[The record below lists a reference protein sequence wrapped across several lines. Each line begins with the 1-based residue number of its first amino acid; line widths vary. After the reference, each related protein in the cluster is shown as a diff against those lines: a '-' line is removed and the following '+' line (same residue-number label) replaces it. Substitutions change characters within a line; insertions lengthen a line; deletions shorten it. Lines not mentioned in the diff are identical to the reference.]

1 LPAVTEFAQR
11 RTQRISAEH
20 NDMER
25 AMADETSRP
34 DDIDQ
39 PVAVPVAPV
48 RTRWWNRRTPLLL
61 TGAALLLGCVLGAG
75 VAAVGALVIGGDHH
89 GDGRG
94 FSNRDER
101 GDGPRGFRGRDDA
114 HRPGGDDRRDRPAP
128 APSVSA
134 PGTIAPSASVVPTPT
149 RS

>member
-101 GDGPRGFRGRDDA
+101 GDGRDDA
-114 HRPGGDDRRDRPAP
+114 RRPGRDGGRRDRPAP
-128 APSVSA
+128 APSVNA
-134 PGTIAPSASVVPTPT
+134 PGTIAPSAPVVPSPT
-149 RS
+149 KS